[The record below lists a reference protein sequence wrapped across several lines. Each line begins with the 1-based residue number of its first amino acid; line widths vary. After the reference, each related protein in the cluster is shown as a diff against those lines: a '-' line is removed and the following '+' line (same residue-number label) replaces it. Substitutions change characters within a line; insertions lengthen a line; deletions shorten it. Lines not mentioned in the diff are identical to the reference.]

1 MPKQNIKEL
10 YKIGTFEFRKD
21 YRIKIS
27 ENTHSI
33 GSETETIELLD
44 PKDLEQIQREK
55 FKILH
60 IGAIQVAAKPL
71 TRLGLDKPIC
81 ICLRDARHNQFQDS
95 LLGLMQA
102 NTSYGPVYFTCYPNL
117 ELDCMN
123 DKSIHKALTLNIQT
137 QNYDMDP
144 RSRNILIVYKI
155 YYKVMTSVVNPNCLL
170 SSPKDQTLIWQAN
183 EKNSTVII
191 PKPIPWECLTQ
202 SSEWNF
208 KQLLAPKPIE
218 HPKLLSITE
227 DGQGN
232 VQINFEHRKENLTR
246 TYSARS
252 SNSFLEIRTPSRRSN
267 AQSNLNLEEV
277 DYSSTIPDLKY
288 TKPEPNIQNSPNRSP
303 TYSQMMSPNDE
314 SAQLNMMT
322 AENIFEID
330 KEYLRNEAKSK
341 EHVDKAKWFFLTL
354 SNEIKE
360 KFRKQ
365 WYQTMETMEMNIPMF
380 TYFDIYAANN
390 QIKYPFAKI
399 NMFQKEW
406 KSNISSDKKIVST
419 HPPLEEIKIKAQG
432 VEIVAS
438 PLKHISS
445 NEDENRMTK
454 LKDIKGI
461 QQQNNFTNQIL
472 GAISTQLNRMESKY
486 FTKNYKPEK
495 EEKEIKNENP
505 LFKPIKPLKLGGN
518 KSNDE
523 LIKILTQKLTGM
535 EIKDPSCSKNQVNFL
550 SGSETSSI
558 ASEQLIEN
566 LQTSDQEEEQINK
579 LKTWHKRSKNF
590 YQRPTPPDLQF
601 EERQP
606 KQNSYNS
613 GDIYSWNI
621 DGLSEHEIFIVLRQM
636 QMAATAYLQSDDDW
650 NAVQLLLAGFNGS
663 LKFWWDN
670 YLTEKERFQVSK
682 SINEEGE
689 QDAVIRLVYAITK
702 HFIGDPNTFGER
714 TSEILQNLRCRTLSD
729 FKWYHDVFIATLMIR
744 ADARASYW
752 KERFLYGLPKA
763 FNERVQESLREKH
776 GGTIP
781 FDSLTYGDLIST
793 VKKEGLKLCSQLKL
807 QYQFKKDLKASRKDL
822 GSFCAKYG
830 ISMPTPPSQII
841 KKQKP
846 YRETPFKTKNFIR
859 KKDKPYKKFKKFNS
873 QKSNEQKSNKK
884 EVRCF
889 KWGQKGHIA
898 PNCKNKANVLSD
910 KEEEYYSE
918 NTSSS
923 ETDKSQNDPEKEI
936 EKIENCLC
944 QINMLTTDQEL
955 LLEMIDQIEDRDAKA
970 KYIRKVLEQQNSK
983 PKPKI
988 ILSNAYQM
996 KDLFQYYKKQEP
1008 ATLQDLQEEVKQ
1020 IKIQIEEL
1028 KLFNQSMDTRITNL
1042 EHQKEVLTSETNED
1056 LETFVHSMTI
1066 VQKQRWYTK
1075 VILKINPNYQG
1086 TFIALI
1092 DSGADLNCIQEGL
1105 IPTVYFVKTSQRLST
1120 ASNDPL
1126 KVQYKIPQGHICKK
1140 GICIKTS
1147 FLLVKNISHQ
1157 IVLGTPF
1164 LTQLYPFQIDN
1175 QGLRTKYND
1184 QEILFEFI
1192 KGIEVKEI
1200 NQVQDFIYLVQ
1211 QKQKQV
1217 KFL

>member
-1 MPKQNIKEL
+1 M
-10 YKIGTFEFRKD
+10 
-21 YRIKIS
+21 
-27 ENTHSI
+27 
-33 GSETETIELLD
+33 
-44 PKDLEQIQREK
+44 
-55 FKILH
+55 
-60 IGAIQVAAKPL
+60 
-71 TRLGLDKPIC
+71 
-81 ICLRDARHNQFQDS
+81 
-95 LLGLMQA
+95 
-102 NTSYGPVYFTCYPNL
+102 
-117 ELDCMN
+117 
-123 DKSIHKALTLNIQT
+123 
-137 QNYDMDP
+137 
-144 RSRNILIVYKI
+144 
-155 YYKVMTSVVNPNCLL
+155 
-170 SSPKDQTLIWQAN
+170 
-183 EKNSTVII
+183 
-191 PKPIPWECLTQ
+191 
-202 SSEWNF
+202 
-208 KQLLAPKPIE
+208 
-218 HPKLLSITE
+218 SITE

-232 VQINFEHRKENLTR
+232 VQINFEPRKENLTR
-246 TYSARS
+246 TYSTRS
-252 SNSFLEIRTPSRRSN
+252 SNSFFEIRTPSRRSN
-267 AQSNLNLEEV
+267 AQSNLNLEKV

-314 SAQLNMMT
+314 PAQLNMMT
-322 AENIFEID
+322 TENIFEID

-505 LFKPIKPLKLGGN
+505 LFKPIKSLKLGGN

-579 LKTWHKRSKNF
+579 LKTWHKRSKIF

-689 QDAVIRLVYAITK
+689 QDAVIKLVYAITK

-744 ADARASYW
+744 ADARDSYW
-752 KERFLYGLPKA
+752 KESFLYGLPKA

-822 GSFCAKYG
+822 GSFCAQYG
-830 ISMPTPPSQII
+830 ISIPTPPSQII

-859 KKDKPYKKFKKFNS
+859 KKDKPYKKFKKFKS

-889 KWGQKGHIA
+889 KCGQKGHIA
-898 PNCKNKANVLSD
+898 PNCKNKVNVLSD

-988 ILSNAYQM
+988 NLSNAYQM

-1008 ATLQDLQEEVKQ
+1008 ATLQDLLEEVKQ

-1105 IPTVYFVKTSQRLST
+1105 IPTVYFVKTTQRLST

-1217 KFL
+1217 KFLKK